1 MSKVGSGVGSKPDSI
16 RTAGSRHP
24 VQTPSRND
32 PTGTAIH
39 KWPLEPSQR
48 DQNRWPWS
56 YEKLRPP
63 TTQDSLP
70 PRPLALSTPNRL
82 KAGAVTE
89 PRHSLLGN
97 RSHRS
102 GCCRHHPRCEHTPP
116 LRHRAQERGHKTQH
130 SLSSRSPGGVLS
142 LLFDL
147 NTTAAPEVHTPMPHD
162 HLQLGQMRRRKA
174 KWHPGSHTRGGSWDL
189 QLSSA
194 DSGAP
199 PYCYPTPSLRLGR
212 SAPFTHLPLLTESSQ
227 LAAHSDSSPLSS
239 QDTVWDSE
247 VLICANSDLTYWS
260 RQWPESRHLAPRRRS

>member
-102 GCCRHHPRCEHTPP
+102 GCCPDVSTPRPSGTGLRNEDTRPSIHWALVRQAVCWAFYLTWTPQRPLRYTPRCLTTICSWGKWGGERLSDTQGHTLVGGAGTSSSAVLTREHP
-116 LRHRAQERGHKTQH
+116 LTATRHRRSAWAGR
-130 SLSSRSPGGVLS
+130 LRSPTFL
-142 LLFDL
+142 
-147 NTTAAPEVHTPMPHD
+147 
-162 HLQLGQMRRRKA
+162 
-174 KWHPGSHTRGGSWDL
+174 
-189 QLSSA
+189 
-194 DSGAP
+194 
-199 PYCYPTPSLRLGR
+199 Y
-212 SAPFTHLPLLTESSQ
+212 
-227 LAAHSDSSPLSS
+227 
-239 QDTVWDSE
+239 
-247 VLICANSDLTYWS
+247 
-260 RQWPESRHLAPRRRS
+260 